1 MKTNVTSLH
10 LRHENTSVSGEC
22 AFSAVKN
29 TDVTPVKLLA
39 YIFFYRYRG
48 IFVTHSLSVPFLHRP
63 EIPNVFSFAPKLQN
77 LTDAV

>member
-10 LRHENTSVSGEC
+10 LRHENTSVIGEC

-48 IFVTHSLSVPFLHRP
+48 IFVTHSLSVPL
-63 EIPNVFSFAPKLQN
+63 S
-77 LTDAV
+77 TDLWNTERF